1 MFCNIRLIFSGILI
15 TNLHLQVSSA
25 TTADYSDPCTDY
37 DIIESHYN
45 RTVNYTLQSDDE
57 DFCETE
63 YILAGW
69 YRYQDLQN
77 IPTKPPA
84 PGQCGSSSPIWLNGS
99 YPKTYWE
106 YRTLKACRVGITSN
120 CEDSWDV
127 TVVNCMSYNVAYLV
141 PTPGCGRYCME
152 SDKEYKMSTEQDWN
166 DPCYSYSI
174 IPNDYDRAVD
184 YILMDGETE
193 YCDNITLGWYGYMGY
208 ENVPTKPPKP
218 GQCGSSSPIWF
229 EGTYPWYEGMT
240 STMNACTV
248 GLSSNCSTSWN
259 VTVKN
264 CGYYNVAKLPPL
276 HMCAK
281 YCMESKNSSGWN
293 SNSSQWYSGMHT
305 SPSFNNSYNGP
316 SSPSYWNDPCYSYS
330 IISNDYDRA
339 VDYIL
344 MDGETEY
351 CDNITFGW
359 YGYMGY
365 ENVPTKPPKPGQCG
379 SSSPIWFEG
388 TYPWYNGMI
397 STMKACTVGLSSNC
411 STSWNV
417 TVKNCGY
424 YNVAKLPPLYMC
436 AKYCMESKNIS
447 GWNSNTS
454 QWYSGMHTTPPFNN
468 SGWNSNSS
476 QWYSGMHTSP
486 SFNNSGWNSNSS
498 QWYSGMHTSPSF
510 NNSGWNSNSSQ
521 WYSGMHTTPSYWND
535 PCYSYSIISNDY
547 DRAVDYILMDGE
559 TEYCDNITFG
569 WYGYMGYEN
578 VPTKPPK
585 PGQCGSSSPIW
596 FEGTYPLYN
605 GMISTMKACTVG
617 LSSNCSTS
625 WNVTVKNCGYYNVAK
640 LPPLYMCAKYC
651 MESKNISGWN
661 SNTSQWYSGMH
672 TTPPFNNSGW
682 NSNSS
687 QWYSGMHTSPSF
699 NNSGWNSNSSQWYSG
714 MHTSPSFNNSG
725 WNSNSSQWYS
735 GMHTTPSYWNDPC
748 YSYSIIPNDYDR
760 AVDYTLM
767 DGETEYCDNITFG
780 WYGYMGYENVPTKPP
795 KPGQCGSSSP
805 IWFEG
810 TYPWYNGM
818 ISTMNACTV
827 GLSSNCSTSWN
838 VTVKNCGFYNVAKLP
853 PLYMCAKYCMESKNS
868 SGWNSNTSQ
877 WYSGMHTTPP
887 FNNSGWNSNSSQWY
901 SGMHTSPSFNNSG
914 WNSNSSQW
922 YSGMHTSPS
931 FNNSGW
937 NSNSSQWYTGMHTT
951 PPFNNSYS
959 GPSSPSYWD
968 DPCYSYSVIPNDY
981 DRAVDYT
988 LKSGEIEI
996 CDNVT
1001 LGWYGYLGHE
1011 NVPTHPPKPGQCGS
1025 SSPIWFEGTYPW
1037 YDGMTSTMNACTV
1050 GLSSNCSTSWNVTV
1064 KNCGFY
1070 NVAKLPSLHMCAKY
1084 CMDTRNNSNMYPST
1098 TQGHNSNWMNTTSS
1112 SFNGSCDSMYVNM
1125 VESTDDRTINSTLE
1139 DSSMESCD
1147 NITEGWYQYEGFE
1160 KIPTQSPLP
1169 GQCSSSS
1176 PIWLQGNYPKSFDG
1190 EMTIMKACMVG
1201 TTSSCIKSWNVTVK
1215 YCSGHIVAY
1224 LKPLD
1229 TCARYCK
1236 EGMASG
1242 EKGSTTPSFNGENID
1257 LNSYIGLYVEAEVP
1271 SHDTNSEDR
1280 QLMFKC
1286 KYWEKTDDTSFLEDY
1301 SYDVKWMIDDDEV
1314 IVKSNIKKADLY
1326 TTGRLKSSDWSSR
1339 LKKIGFN
1346 VKCGGR
1352 VHTSD
1357 TGASYV
1363 ESDVFFAGMDV
1374 WPKSMS
1380 ISSGQSAEINV
1391 WSTVPVAC
1399 IGGSSNAC
1407 DVTIEMVDFNEQFT
1421 SGAPVYCNSSV
1432 TDLTKPSLCGLVL
1445 DGWKTNTEWQKLS
1458 VSLPANSAQD
1468 QEYQAKLLL
1477 RVSSASYDS
1486 LWTNYLL
1493 PEISI
1498 SVVNENVTDDYWMW
1512 YGSCFTGS
1520 DPWFSTFDWQW
1531 YGFHDEGEF
1540 TLYRHKT
1547 KPIEINTIQRRRESH
1562 HTWTEH
1568 CAIAIRAAS
1577 DVFIIYGCGNPPK
1590 WVVRRLGCS
1599 IGNEYLE
1606 VYSSWGSYE
1615 IVLPTGTRVHVWI
1628 SGNKML
1634 NVYITLSRADLNE
1647 TEGLCGTW
1655 NGNYDDEFI
1664 GRDGN
1669 NYQEPTNFA
1678 RTWSVPD
1685 TESLFISKTRTEKM
1699 VQSFMYCSC
1708 LGQTL
1713 GELSSEMDC
1722 SWKESQPVC
1731 PPLDMNKKSC
1741 SVRSKRSTDD
1751 EGDEE
1756 SFDIPADEIAY
1767 IERPEVSMDWKNG
1780 WNASS
1785 AEDACNNNFKQSSI
1799 LFDACS
1805 SLSNVNTTAAITNC
1819 IQNIQLSGTD
1829 EYMDVSFEV
1838 LTTECAN
1845 EIRTNNTLWKDD
1857 DKSVA
1862 KLIDDN
1868 VCPFDC
1874 KYKGKKLGE
1883 CVKKICNCHTG
1894 FAGKDCRVNMTASPD
1909 VVKRISDESF
1919 CDKSI
1924 SSCGHISIYG
1934 ENFYES
1940 ANLLCR
1946 IETANNVNNEL
1957 VSTGTS
1963 FTTTG
1968 ILEDA
1973 GEVKC
1978 PLTTGSRRR
1987 KKRSTASSTLTF
1999 QLVSVTN
2006 DGVTYSDSVATASY
2020 DSACYTCTT
2029 NGSNVVCQLRSDI
2042 CVVDGSCYS
2051 STSSQCSTDSDAT
2064 TASLI
2069 WLVGVVIGL
2078 VIICVII
2085 FLAFKWYKKSKSVGP
2100 SNRKGDAELQD
2111 GIKFDAYE
2119 IYPSP
2124 NVPPSYHTV
2133 DKQALY
2139 DY

>member
-1 MFCNIRLIFSGILI
+1 
-15 TNLHLQVSSA
+15 
-25 TTADYSDPCTDY
+25 
-37 DIIESHYN
+37 
-45 RTVNYTLQSDDE
+45 
-57 DFCETE
+57 
-63 YILAGW
+63 
-69 YRYQDLQN
+69 
-77 IPTKPPA
+77 
-84 PGQCGSSSPIWLNGS
+84 
-99 YPKTYWE
+99 
-106 YRTLKACRVGITSN
+106 
-120 CEDSWDV
+120 
-127 TVVNCMSYNVAYLV
+127 
-141 PTPGCGRYCME
+141 
-152 SDKEYKMSTEQDWN
+152 
-166 DPCYSYSI
+166 
-174 IPNDYDRAVD
+174 
-184 YILMDGETE
+184 
-193 YCDNITLGWYGYMGY
+193 
-208 ENVPTKPPKP
+208 
-218 GQCGSSSPIWF
+218 
-229 EGTYPWYEGMT
+229 MT

-281 YCMESKNSSGWN
+281 YCMESMNSSGWN

-305 SPSFNNSYNGP
+305 
-316 SSPSYWNDPCYSYS
+316 SPSYWNDPCYSYS

-351 CDNITFGW
+351 CDNITLGW

-424 YNVAKLPPLYMC
+424 
-436 AKYCMESKNIS
+436 
-447 GWNSNTS
+447 
-454 QWYSGMHTTPPFNN
+454 
-468 SGWNSNSS
+468 
-476 QWYSGMHTSP
+476 
-486 SFNNSGWNSNSS
+486 
-498 QWYSGMHTSPSF
+498 
-510 NNSGWNSNSSQ
+510 
-521 WYSGMHTTPSYWND
+521 
-535 PCYSYSIISNDY
+535 
-547 DRAVDYILMDGE
+547 
-559 TEYCDNITFG
+559 
-569 WYGYMGYEN
+569 
-578 VPTKPPK
+578 
-585 PGQCGSSSPIW
+585 
-596 FEGTYPLYN
+596 
-605 GMISTMKACTVG
+605 
-617 LSSNCSTS
+617 
-625 WNVTVKNCGYYNVAK
+625 
-640 LPPLYMCAKYC
+640 
-651 MESKNISGWN
+651 
-661 SNTSQWYSGMH
+661 
-672 TTPPFNNSGW
+672 
-682 NSNSS
+682 
-687 QWYSGMHTSPSF
+687 
-699 NNSGWNSNSSQWYSG
+699 
-714 MHTSPSFNNSG
+714 
-725 WNSNSSQWYS
+725 
-735 GMHTTPSYWNDPC
+735 
-748 YSYSIIPNDYDR
+748 
-760 AVDYTLM
+760 
-767 DGETEYCDNITFG
+767 
-780 WYGYMGYENVPTKPP
+780 
-795 KPGQCGSSSP
+795 
-805 IWFEG
+805 
-810 TYPWYNGM
+810 
-818 ISTMNACTV
+818 
-827 GLSSNCSTSWN
+827 
-838 VTVKNCGFYNVAKLP
+838 YNVAKLP

-937 NSNSSQWYTGMHTT
+937 NSNSSQWYSGMHTT

-1037 YDGMTSTMNACTV
+1037 YDGMTSTMNACIV

-1084 CMDTRNNSNMYPST
+1084 CMDTRNNSDMYPST

-1125 VESTDDRTINSTLE
+1125 IESTDDRTINSTLE

-1147 NITEGWYQYEGFE
+1147 NITEGWYQYVGFE

-1236 EGMASG
+1236 EGKASG

-1286 KYWEKTDDTSFLEDY
+1286 KYWEKTDDTSFLDDY

-1314 IVKSNIKKADLY
+1314 IVKSDIKKADLY

-1352 VHTSD
+1352 VHSSD

-1486 LWTNYLL
+1486 VWTNYLL

-1568 CAIAIRAAS
+1568 CAIAVRAAS

-1634 NVYITLSRADLNE
+1634 NVYITLSRADLHE

-1669 NYQEPTNFA
+1669 NYQEPTDFA
-1678 RTWSVPD
+1678 RTWSVPE

-1713 GELSSEMDC
+1713 GELSSEVDC

-1756 SFDIPADEIAY
+1756 SFDISADEIAY

-1785 AEDACNNNFKQSSI
+1785 AEDACNNNFKQSV

-1829 EYMDVSFEV
+1829 EYMDDSFE
-1838 LTTECAN
+1838 LLKTECAN
-1845 EIRTNNTLWKDD
+1845 EVRTNNTLWKDD

-1874 KYKGKKLGE
+1874 KYKGKKHGE
-1883 CVKKICNCHTG
+1883 CVKKICNCYTG

-1963 FTTTG
+1963 FTTAG

-1987 KKRSTASSTLTF
+1987 KKRSTESSTVTF

-2006 DGVTYSDSVATASY
+2006 DGVTYSDTVATASY

-2051 STSSQCSTDSDAT
+2051 STSSECSTDSDAA

-2078 VIICVII
+2078 VTICVIV
-2085 FLAFKWYKKSKSVGP
+2085 FLAFKWYTKSKSVGP

-2111 GIKFDAYE
+2111 RIKFDAYE

-2124 NVPPSYHTV
+2124 NVPPSYHQV
-2133 DKQALY
+2133 DKKALY
-2139 DY
+2139 DD